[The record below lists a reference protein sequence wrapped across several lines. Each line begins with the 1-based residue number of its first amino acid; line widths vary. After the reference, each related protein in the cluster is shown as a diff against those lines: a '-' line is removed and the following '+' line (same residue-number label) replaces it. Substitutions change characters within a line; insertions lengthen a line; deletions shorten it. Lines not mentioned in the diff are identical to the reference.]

1 MNFNTSRSSFNQS
14 PIFFHLTPELGKRI
28 LEMLNNEVE
37 IYRFFCS
44 CPGFSDSFLLSASWS
59 DELTSELSFCDLL
72 EVLDFLGGLTR
83 GFDSGSMEEMVD
95 FCSIEEWDGDGMSF
109 DR

>member
-1 MNFNTSRSSFNQS
+1 MNFNTSGSSFNQS
-14 PIFFHLTPELGKRI
+14 PIIFHLTPELGKSI

-59 DELTSELSFCDLL
+59 DELTSGLSFFELL
-72 EVLDFLGGLTR
+72 DVLGFLGGLTR
-83 GFDSGSMEEMVD
+83 GLESDSIEEMVG
-95 FCSIEEWDGDGMSF
+95 FCSVSE
-109 DR
+109 